1 MSVRVLARGVCGG
14 VLACTLLILSN
25 PAIAGNEAET
35 GDLLV
40 KLVQSGRVVVS
51 ENQELIND
59 ASKGDKGFT
68 PQYFE
73 GKIIAK
79 FKDKASVDLSKPD
92 GSAQTKLLLTLLEAG
107 KEVVEDNQFKINKQ
121 GIGFKGFIPAVWGRL
136 TGEKFGQKTG
146 IRLKLTGVDYRF
158 PGNKP
163 DEFETEVLKL
173 FADTSYPKG
182 KEYTRM
188 TVVNGKPALRMMA
201 PEYAGAKCLGC
212 HGEPVGERDI
222 TGNKKEG
229 WKEGGLAG
237 AISLIIPVK

>member
-1 MSVRVLARGVCGG
+1 MRVGVVARGIGGG
-14 VLACTLLILSN
+14 VLAWMLVLGN
-25 PAIAGNEAET
+25 PVHAANEAET
-35 GDLLV
+35 GELLV
-40 KLVQSGRVVVS
+40 KLVSAGRAVVT
-51 ENQELIND
+51 EHQELIND
-59 ASKGDKGFT
+59 ASKSDKGFT
-68 PQYFE
+68 PQIFA
-73 GKIIAK
+73 GKMIAK
-79 FKDKASVDLSKPD
+79 FKEKANIDLSKPD
-92 GSAQTKLLLTLLEAG
+92 GSAQTKLLLALLEAG
-107 KEVVEDNQFKINKQ
+107 REVVEDNQFKINKQ

-146 IRLKLTGVDYRF
+146 IRLKLTNMDYRF

-163 DEFETEVLKL
+163 DEFEAEVLKL
-173 FADTSYPKG
+173 FADASYPKG

-212 HGEPVGERDI
+212 HGEPAGERDI

-237 AISLIIPVK
+237 AISLVIPVK

>member
-1 MSVRVLARGVCGG
+1 MSVRVVARGIGG
-14 VLACTLLILSN
+14 GILAWMLMLGN
-25 PAIAGNEAET
+25 PVHAANEAET
-35 GDLLV
+35 GELLI
-40 KLVQSGRVVVS
+40 KLVQAGRVVVT

-68 PQYFE
+68 SKVFE
-73 GKIIAK
+73 GKQIVK
-79 FKDKASVDLSKPD
+79 FKEKTSIDLSKPD
-92 GSAQTKLLLTLLEAG
+92 GSSQTRLLLALLEAG

-136 TGEKFGQKTG
+136 AGERFGHKTG
-146 IRLKLTGVDYRF
+146 IKLKLTNMDYRF

-163 DEFETEVLKL
+163 DEFEAEVLKL
-173 FADTSYPKG
+173 FADASYPKG

-188 TVVNGKPALRMMA
+188 TVVNGKPALRLMA

-212 HGEPVGERDI
+212 HGEPAGERDI

-237 AISLIIPVK
+237 AISLVIPVK

>member
-1 MSVRVLARGVCGG
+1 MNVQSAARGIGG
-14 VLACTLLILSN
+14 GILAWMLVMGS
-25 PAIAGNEAET
+25 PALAANEAET
-35 GDLLV
+35 GELLV
-40 KLVQSGRVVVS
+40 KLVQAGRSVVA

-59 ASKGDKGFT
+59 ASKGEKGFT
-68 PQYFE
+68 AQAFE
-73 GKIIAK
+73 GKQTAK
-79 FKDKASVDLSKPD
+79 FKDKTNIDLNKPD
-92 GSAQTKLLLTLLEAG
+92 GSFQTKLLLALLEAG
-107 KEVVEDNQFKINKQ
+107 KEVVEENQFKINKQ

-136 TGEKFGQKTG
+136 AGEKFGQKTG

-163 DEFETEVLKL
+163 DEFEAEVLKL
-173 FADTSYPKG
+173 FADASYPKG

-201 PEYAGAKCLGC
+201 PEYAGKGCLGC
-212 HGEPVGERDI
+212 HGEPAGERDI

>member
-1 MSVRVLARGVCGG
+1 MNWQSVACGVGSGILASVLAVGSPVH
-14 VLACTLLILSN
+14 A
-25 PAIAGNEAET
+25 ANEAET
-35 GDLLV
+35 GELLV
-40 KLVQSGRVVVS
+40 KLVQAGRVVVT
-51 ENQELIND
+51 ENQALIND

-68 PQYFE
+68 PRVFE
-73 GKIIAK
+73 EKQIAK
-79 FKDKASVDLSKPD
+79 FKEKTNIDLGKPD
-92 GSAQTKLLLTLLEAG
+92 GSSQTRLLLALLEAG

-136 TGEKFGQKTG
+136 AGEKFGQKTG
-146 IRLKLTGVDYRF
+146 IRLKLTNMDSRY

-163 DEFETEVLKL
+163 DEFEAEVLKL
-173 FADTSYPKG
+173 FADASYPKG

-188 TVVNGKPALRMMA
+188 TVVNGKPALRLMA
-201 PEYAGAKCLGC
+201 PEYAVKGCLGC

-237 AISLIIPVK
+237 AISLVIPVK

>member
-1 MSVRVLARGVCGG
+1 MNWQSAARGFGSGILASVLAMGSPVH
-14 VLACTLLILSN
+14 A
-25 PAIAGNEAET
+25 ANEAET
-35 GDLLV
+35 GELLV
-40 KLVQSGRVVVS
+40 KLVQAGRVVVS

-59 ASKGDKGFT
+59 ASKGNKGFT
-68 PQYFE
+68 PQAFE
-73 GKIIAK
+73 GKQIAK
-79 FKDKASVDLSKPD
+79 FKEKTNIDLSKPD
-92 GSAQTKLLLTLLEAG
+92 GSSQTKLLLSLLEAG
-107 KEVVEDNQFKINKQ
+107 KEVVEESQFKINKQ

-136 TGEKFGQKTG
+136 AGEKFGQKTG
-146 IRLKLTGVDYRF
+146 IRLKLTNMDYRY

-163 DEFETEVLKL
+163 DEFEAEVLKL
-173 FADTSYPKG
+173 FADASYPKG

-188 TVVNGKPALRMMA
+188 TVVNGKPALRLMA

-237 AISLIIPVK
+237 AISLVIPVK

>member
-1 MSVRVLARGVCGG
+1 MRARIVARGILGG
-14 VLACTLLILSN
+14 LLAW
-25 PAIAGNEAET
+25 AAAAGSLVHAASEAET
-35 GDLLV
+35 GELLV
-40 KLVQSGRVVVS
+40 KLVQAGRTVVA
-51 ENQELIND
+51 EHQELIND
-59 ASKGDKGFT
+59 PSKGDKGFT

-79 FKDKASVDLSKPD
+79 FKEKANIDLSKPD
-92 GSAQTKLLLTLLEAG
+92 GSAQAKLLLTLLEAG
-107 KEVVEDNQFKINKQ
+107 KEVVAENQIRINKP

-146 IRLKLTGVDYRF
+146 IRLKLTSLDYRY

-163 DEFETEVLKL
+163 DEFEAEVLKL
-173 FADTSYPKG
+173 FADPAYPKG

-188 TVVNGKPALRMMA
+188 TVVGGKPALRLMA
-201 PEYAGAKCLGC
+201 PEYAGKGCLAC
-212 HGEPVGERDI
+212 HGEPAGERDI

>member
-1 MSVRVLARGVCGG
+1 MNWQSVARGVGSG
-14 VLACTLLILSN
+14 LLASVLAMGS
-25 PAIAGNEAET
+25 PVHAANEAET
-35 GDLLV
+35 GELLV
-40 KLVQSGRVVVS
+40 KLVQAGRVVVT
-51 ENQELIND
+51 ENQVLIND

-68 PQYFE
+68 PQVFE
-73 GKIIAK
+73 GKQIAK
-79 FKDKASVDLSKPD
+79 FKEKTNIDLSKPD
-92 GSAQTKLLLTLLEAG
+92 GSSQTRLLLLLLEAG
-107 KEVVEDNQFKINKQ
+107 KEVVEENQFKINKQ

-136 TGEKFGQKTG
+136 TGEKFGHKTG
-146 IRLKLTGVDYRF
+146 IRLKLTNMDYRY

-173 FADTSYPKG
+173 FADANYPKG

-188 TVVNGKPALRMMA
+188 TVVNGKPALRLMA
-201 PEYAGAKCLGC
+201 PEYAVKGCLGC

-237 AISLIIPVK
+237 AISLVIPVK

>member
-1 MSVRVLARGVCGG
+1 MSVGVVARGLVGS
-14 VLACTLLILSN
+14 LLVWMLVTGS
-25 PAIAGNEAET
+25 PVHAANEAET
-35 GDLLV
+35 GELLV
-40 KLVQSGRVVVS
+40 KLVQAGRGVVA

-68 PQYFE
+68 PKVFE
-73 GKIIAK
+73 GKQIAK
-79 FKDKASVDLSKPD
+79 FKEKTSIDLSKPD
-92 GSAQTKLLLTLLEAG
+92 GSSQARQLLALLEAG

-146 IRLKLTGVDYRF
+146 IKLKLTGMDYRF
-158 PGNKP
+158 PSNKP
-163 DEFETEVLKL
+163 DEFEAEVLKL
-173 FADTSYPKG
+173 FADASYPKG

-201 PEYAGAKCLGC
+201 PEYAGKGCLGC
-212 HGEPVGERDI
+212 HGEPAGERDI

>member
-1 MSVRVLARGVCGG
+1 MSVRVVARGFGG
-14 VLACTLLILSN
+14 SLLVWMLVMGSPIH
-25 PAIAGNEAET
+25 AANEAET
-35 GDLLV
+35 GELLV
-40 KLVQSGRVVVS
+40 KLVQAGRVVVS

-59 ASKGDKGFT
+59 ASKGEKGFT
-68 PQYFE
+68 PQVFE
-73 GKIIAK
+73 SKQIAK
-79 FKDKASVDLSKPD
+79 FKDKTSIDLGKPD
-92 GSAQTKLLLTLLEAG
+92 GSAQTKLLLALLEAG

-136 TGEKFGQKTG
+136 AGEKFGQKTG
-146 IRLKLTGVDYRF
+146 IRLKLTNMDYRF

-163 DEFETEVLKL
+163 DEFETEVLRL
-173 FADTSYPKG
+173 FADASYPKG

-201 PEYAGAKCLGC
+201 PEYAGAKCLSC
-212 HGEPVGERDI
+212 HGEPAGERDI

-237 AISLIIPVK
+237 AISLVIPVK

>member
-1 MSVRVLARGVCGG
+1 MSVRVVARGIGGG
-14 VLACTLLILSN
+14 VLAWMLVLGN
-25 PAIAGNEAET
+25 PVHAANEAEM
-35 GDLLV
+35 GELLV
-40 KLVQSGRVVVS
+40 KLVQAGRGVVAES
-51 ENQELIND
+51 QELIND

-68 PQYFE
+68 PKVFE
-73 GKIIAK
+73 GKQIAK
-79 FKDKASVDLSKPD
+79 FKEKTNIDLSKPD
-92 GSAQTKLLLTLLEAG
+92 GSSQTRQLLALLEAG
-107 KEVVEDNQFKINKQ
+107 REVVEDNQFKINKQ

-146 IRLKLTGVDYRF
+146 VKLKLTNMDYRF

-163 DEFETEVLKL
+163 DEFEAEVLKL
-173 FADTSYPKG
+173 FADASYPKG

-201 PEYAGAKCLGC
+201 PEYVGKGCLGC
-212 HGEPVGERDI
+212 HGEPAGERDI

>member
-1 MSVRVLARGVCGG
+1 MSVGVVARGLMGS
-14 VLACTLLILSN
+14 ILVWMLVMGS
-25 PAIAGNEAET
+25 PLHAANEAET
-35 GDLLV
+35 GELLV
-40 KLVQSGRVVVS
+40 KLVQAGRSVVA

-68 PQYFE
+68 PQVFH
-73 GKIIAK
+73 GKQIAK
-79 FKDKASVDLSKPD
+79 FKEKTSIDLSKPD
-92 GSAQTKLLLTLLEAG
+92 GSSQTRLLLALLEAG
-107 KEVVEDNQFKINKQ
+107 KDVVEENQFKINKQ

-146 IRLKLTGVDYRF
+146 IKLKLTGTDYRF

-163 DEFETEVLKL
+163 DEFEAEVLKL
-173 FADTSYPKG
+173 FADASYPKG

-188 TVVNGKPALRMMA
+188 TVMNGKPALRMMA
-201 PEYAGAKCLGC
+201 PEYAGTGCLGC
-212 HGEPVGERDI
+212 HGEPAGERDI

-237 AISLIIPVK
+237 AISLVIPVK

>member
-1 MSVRVLARGVCGG
+1 MSVGVVARGLVGS
-14 VLACTLLILSN
+14 LLVWMLMTGS
-25 PAIAGNEAET
+25 PVHAANEAET
-35 GDLLV
+35 GELLV
-40 KLVQSGRVVVS
+40 KLVQAGRGVVA

-68 PQYFE
+68 PKVFE
-73 GKIIAK
+73 GKQIAK
-79 FKDKASVDLSKPD
+79 FKEKTSIDLSKPD
-92 GSAQTKLLLTLLEAG
+92 GSSQTRQLLALLEAG
-107 KEVVEDNQFKINKQ
+107 KEVVEENQFKINKQ

-146 IRLKLTGVDYRF
+146 IKLKLTGMDYRF
-158 PGNKP
+158 PSNKP
-163 DEFETEVLKL
+163 DEFEAEVLKL
-173 FADTSYPKG
+173 FADASYPKG

-201 PEYAGAKCLGC
+201 PEYAGKGCLGC
-212 HGEPVGERDI
+212 HGEPAGERDI

>member
-1 MSVRVLARGVCGG
+1 MSVRVVARGLVGSVLVWVLVTG
-14 VLACTLLILSN
+14 SPVLA
-25 PAIAGNEAET
+25 ANEAET
-35 GDLLV
+35 GELLV
-40 KLVQSGRVVVS
+40 KLVQAGRSVVA

-68 PQYFE
+68 PQMFE
-73 GKIIAK
+73 GKQISK
-79 FKDKASVDLSKPD
+79 FKDKTSIDLSKPD
-92 GSAQTKLLLTLLEAG
+92 GSAQTKLLLALLDAG
-107 KEVVEDNQFKINKQ
+107 KEVVEENQFKINKQ

-136 TGEKFGQKTG
+136 AGEKFGQKTG
-146 IRLKLTGVDYRF
+146 IKLKLTGADYRF

-163 DEFETEVLKL
+163 DEFEAEVLKL
-173 FADTSYPKG
+173 FADTNYPKG

-188 TVVNGKPALRMMA
+188 TVVGGKPSLRMMA
-201 PEYAGAKCLGC
+201 PEYAGKGCLGC

>member
-1 MSVRVLARGVCGG
+1 MSVGVVARGLVGS
-14 VLACTLLILSN
+14 LLVWMLVTGS
-25 PAIAGNEAET
+25 PVHAANEAET
-35 GDLLV
+35 GELLV
-40 KLVQSGRVVVS
+40 KLVQAGRGVVA

-68 PQYFE
+68 PKVFE
-73 GKIIAK
+73 GKQIAK
-79 FKDKASVDLSKPD
+79 FKEKTSIDLSKPD
-92 GSAQTKLLLTLLEAG
+92 GSSQTRQLLALLEAG

-146 IRLKLTGVDYRF
+146 IKLKLTGMDYRF
-158 PGNKP
+158 PSNKP
-163 DEFETEVLKL
+163 DEFEAEVLKL
-173 FADTSYPKG
+173 FADASYPKG

-201 PEYAGAKCLGC
+201 PEYAGKGCLGC
-212 HGEPVGERDI
+212 HGEPAGERDI

>member
-1 MSVRVLARGVCGG
+1 MNVRIVARGVAAA
-14 VLACTLLILSN
+14 VVASMLA
-25 PAIAGNEAET
+25 AGSPVHAANEAET
-35 GDLLV
+35 GELLV
-40 KLVQSGRVVVS
+40 KLVQAGRSVVA

-68 PQYFE
+68 PQVFE
-73 GKIIAK
+73 GKMVAK
-79 FKDKASVDLSKPD
+79 FKEKANMDLTKPD
-92 GSAQTKLLLTLLEAG
+92 GSAQTKLLLALLEAG
-107 KEVVEDNQFKINKQ
+107 KEVVEENQFKINKQ

-136 TGEKFGQKTG
+136 AGEKFGQKTG

-163 DEFETEVLKL
+163 DEFEAEVLKL
-173 FADTSYPKG
+173 FADASYPKG

-188 TVVNGKPALRMMA
+188 TVVGGKPALRLMA
-201 PEYAGAKCLGC
+201 PEYAGKGCLGC
-212 HGEPVGERDI
+212 HGEPAGERDI

-237 AISLIIPVK
+237 AISLVIPVK

>member
-1 MSVRVLARGVCGG
+1 MSVRGVARGIGGG
-14 VLACTLLILSN
+14 VLAWVLVLGN
-25 PAIAGNEAET
+25 PVHAANEAET
-35 GDLLV
+35 GELLI
-40 KLVQSGRVVVS
+40 KLVQAGRVVVT

-68 PQYFE
+68 SKVFE
-73 GKIIAK
+73 GKQIAK
-79 FKDKASVDLSKPD
+79 FKEKTSIDLSKPD
-92 GSAQTKLLLTLLEAG
+92 GSSQTRLLLALLEAG
-107 KEVVEDNQFKINKQ
+107 REVVEDNQFKINKQ

-136 TGEKFGQKTG
+136 AGERFGHKTG
-146 IRLKLTGVDYRF
+146 IKLKLTNMDYRF

-163 DEFETEVLKL
+163 DEFEVEVLKL
-173 FADTSYPKG
+173 FADASYPKG

-188 TVVNGKPALRMMA
+188 TVVNGKPALRLMA

-212 HGEPVGERDI
+212 HGEPAGERDI

-237 AISLIIPVK
+237 AISLTIPVK